1 VTDYSALRAATQT
14 LRVLLR
20 RHITD
25 STEADLAGVQVDLRS
40 PRQLTQ
46 ANVTTAVSLWL
57 YRVTVQPDMLNAPV
71 PRTDDTYARRPLP
84 LDLSYLITAM
94 HTQASAALSLTGRV
108 LQAVNDHPRL
118 RGADLQETLADTDA
132 ELRLSIEAT
141 TLSES
146 SNLWY
151 SLQAPF
157 QLAVPV
163 RMQVAVIESD
173 HVPYQTSP
181 VLTRPAQASE
191 IVA

>member
-1 VTDYSALRAATQT
+1 MTDYSALRAATQT
-14 LRVLLR
+14 FRVLLR

-40 PRQLTQ
+40 PRQLSQ

-71 PRTDDTYARRPLP
+71 ARTDDTYARRPLP
-84 LDLSYLITAM
+84 LDLSYLITAL
-94 HTQASAALSLTGRV
+94 HTQQSAALSLTGRV
-108 LQAVNDHPRL
+108 LQVVNDHPRL

-163 RMQVAVIESD
+163 RLQAAVIDS
-173 HVPYQTSP
+173 HHAPYQASP
-181 VLTRPAQASE
+181 VLTRPAQMSE

>member
-1 VTDYSALRAATQT
+1 VTDYSALRAVTQT
-14 LRVLLR
+14 FRVLLR

-25 STEADLAGVQVDLRS
+25 STEADLAGVQIDLRS
-40 PRQLTQ
+40 PRQLAQ

-71 PRTDDTYARRPLP
+71 VRTDDTYARRPLP
-84 LDLSYLITAM
+84 LDLSYLITAL

-108 LQAVNDHPRL
+108 LQVVNDHPRL

-163 RMQVAVIESD
+163 RLQVAVIES
-173 HVPYQTSP
+173 HHAPYQTSP
-181 VLTRPAQASE
+181 VLTRPAQMSE
-191 IVA
+191 IVS